1 MNLGC
6 PAEDEDPTQG
16 DEGSTSEAEGSSGT
30 TAGVSE
36 STTGETT
43 TSAST
48 SGEATS
54 TSGPQTGSEESG
66 ADESTTTGEPPPAMM
81 PTDLP
86 SPSGRCPTLM
96 AGDVVFAPEGIPER
110 SVRLWMSDAADE
122 LDGPV
127 VFYWHGTGSN
137 PNEATFGLGQGF
149 IDAVVDAGGIVVAPS
164 SDPQAGTFPW
174 YLVLGEQEDDLI
186 LADEVLGCALESVGV
201 DITRIHSA
209 GMSAGGL
216 QTSQMSYRRSNYL
229 ASVVTYSGGFLGSP
243 PPDADPENPL
253 AAMSFH
259 GGPEDIVVVSF
270 QDATERYVDALLGAG
285 RFGFI
290 CDHGNG
296 HTIPPEQNSV
306 ASFISAHPYG
316 ASPSIYEDG
325 LPEGFPDYCFL
336 GGSP

>member
-1 MNLGC
+1 M
-6 PAEDEDPTQG
+6 G
-16 DEGSTSEAEGSSGT
+16 DEGSTSEAETSSGT

-36 STTGETT
+36 STTTQTGSSSSTSDEGTT
-43 TSAST
+43 TAVAES
-48 SGEATS
+48 
-54 TSGPQTGSEESG
+54 GSEESG
-66 ADESTTTGEPPPAMM
+66 EDESTSTGDAPPAM

-86 SPSGRCPTLM
+86 GPSGACPELM
-96 AGDVVFAPEGIPER
+96 SGDVVFAPEGIPER
-110 SVRLWMSDAADE
+110 SVRLWMSDAAED
-122 LDGPV
+122 LDGPL

-149 IDAVVDAGGIVVAPS
+149 IDAVVEAGGIVAAPTH
-164 SDPQAGTFPW
+164 DPAAGTFPW
-174 YLVLGEQEDDLI
+174 YLVLGEQQDDLL
-186 LADEVLGCALESVGV
+186 LADEILGCALESVGV
-201 DITRIHSA
+201 DTTRIHAA

-243 PPDADPENPL
+243 PPDADPANPL

-259 GGPEDIVVVSF
+259 GGPEDIVVISF
-270 QDATERYVDALLGAG
+270 QDATERYVDALLGAA

-325 LPEGFPDYCFL
+325 LPDNFPAYCFL